1 MKRLRHPIRAIR
13 EPFGKAG
20 LIVACLA
27 LVAAMGGTALA
38 AAKLNGT
45 QTKEVEKIA
54 KKYAGKPGK
63 NGPTGPAGPVGPTGP
78 TGATGAIGAA
88 GIGTTGP
95 QGPQGPKGDPGET
108 GFTATLPPGETETG
122 VWSVG
127 NATGEGSLFAPIS
140 FTIPLSASPAVHYN
154 EAETADC
161 PGTAGEP
168 KAAPGQLCI
177 YLIGGE
183 KISFFGPL
191 STGKTGVV
199 VLFGAEVEGGG
210 FGTWAVTAE

>member
-45 QTKEVEKIA
+45 QKKEVEKIA
-54 KKYAGKPGK
+54 KKYAGKAGK
-63 NGPTGPAGPVGPTGP
+63 NGATGPAGPAGPMGP
-78 TGATGAIGAA
+78 TGATGATGAA
-88 GIGTTGP
+88 GVGTTGP
-95 QGPQGPKGDPGET
+95 QGEPGET
-108 GFTATLPPGETETG
+108 GFTETLPAGKTETG

-127 NATGEGSLFAPIS
+127 NATAEGSLFAPIS

-154 EAETADC
+154 EAETAEC

-168 KAAPGQLCI
+168 EAARGQLCV
-177 YLIGGE
+177 YLTGGE
-183 KISFFGPL
+183 KISFFSPL

-199 VLFGAEVEGGG
+199 LLFGAEVEGGG